1 MKNAILHAILLLV
14 SIITLSACRTHQHA
28 ESINHTAESTRII
41 RDTVNLIVHQRD
53 TLIMRDSIAHSEKV
67 VGDTVRIE
75 TTKWRTVN
83 RVSIQ
88 RDTIWKWHTDTVTV
102 ASTNTKKETV
112 TKQPTT
118 ARIITALALIL
129 IFLIV
134 IIYIYKS

>member
-1 MKNAILHAILLLV
+1 MKHAILLLV
-14 SIITLSACRTHQHA
+14 SIITLSACQTHQHA

-41 RDTVNLIVHQRD
+41 RDTVNLIAHQRD

-67 VGDTVRIE
+67 VGDTVRIT

-102 ASTNTKKETV
+102 ASTISKKETV

>member
-1 MKNAILHAILLLV
+1 MKNAILLLV

-41 RDTVNLIVHQRD
+41 RDTVNLITHQRD

-112 TKQPTT
+112 TKKTIELPFL
-118 ARIITALALIL
+118 IILL
-129 IFLIV
+129 IFAFVVAVKVYVTKKLT
-134 IIYIYKS
+134 S

>member
-1 MKNAILHAILLLV
+1 MKHAILHAILLLV

-41 RDTVNLIVHQRD
+41 RDTVNLIAHQRD

-88 RDTIWKWHTDTVTV
+88 RDTIWKWHTDTV

-134 IIYIYKS
+134 TIYIYKR